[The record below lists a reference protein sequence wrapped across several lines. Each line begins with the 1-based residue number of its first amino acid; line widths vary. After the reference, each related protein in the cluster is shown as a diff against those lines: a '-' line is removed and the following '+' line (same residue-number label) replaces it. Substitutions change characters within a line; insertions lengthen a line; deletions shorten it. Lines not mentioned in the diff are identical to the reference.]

1 MLYIENLV
9 WVISGMC
16 GLWAYNLTTVRTA
29 HRLEGARYI
38 FAVAFFALPYYLC
51 LVLIPN
57 ISKLEVLLI
66 SIIPSIGY
74 GLLLSSLSNLIFF
87 YKENGVDPFH
97 RNCALW
103 LGKLVL
109 ITLENNE
116 IYFGTLI
123 EHTKDISYEYSLSII
138 LSAIGYRNNSG
149 EVVWNSDYLPSEEG
163 TNDSELAPTVIARSK
178 IVTLTL
184 WNRSAM
190 PQNIPAGTS
199 GKSKDGVK

>member
-1 MLYIENLV
+1 
-9 WVISGMC
+9 MC

-57 ISKLEVLLI
+57 ISKIAVLFI

-87 YKENGVDPFH
+87 YKKDGVDPFY

-103 LGKLVL
+103 LGRLVV
-109 ITLENNE
+109 ITLESKE
-116 IYFGTLI
+116 IHIGTLA
-123 EHTKDISYEYSLSII
+123 EHTRDINYEHSLSILPI
-138 LSAIGYRNNSG
+138 ASGYRNHCG
-149 EVVWNSDYLPSEEG
+149 DVIWNVDYPPPEEG
-163 TNDSELAPTVIARSK
+163 KNDELVKMVIARSK
-178 IVTLTL
+178 IVTFSL
-184 WNRSAM
+184 WNKSAM
-190 PQNIPAGTS
+190 PQNTPAGLS
-199 GKSKDGVK
+199 DKSKDGVK